1 MEASIYLIILVVAL
15 VVALAI
21 FITLHIIQR
30 GKIMQLTNQITIN
43 KEELQIANNH
53 LQSEITAHQQTQQ
66 ALQEEKIAHIKIAT
80 ELEAERRSID
90 DKVRSQQDMEKSR
103 YEHFSVRGEE
113 HVVWLSVYIPLCA
126 GDV

>member
-1 MEASIYLIILVVAL
+1 MIMETSIYLIILVVAL

-30 GKIMQLTNQITIN
+30 GKIMQLTNQITVN

-90 DKVRSQQDMEKSR
+90 D
-103 YEHFSVRGEE
+103 
-113 HVVWLSVYIPLCA
+113 
-126 GDV
+126 